1 MNKLLKKFGIIIFI
15 FINFSVTSVS
25 KSVECEWNAKYD
37 TPCITIKPIP
47 NTSQISEPSVN
58 RYIITA
64 KEIEN
69 SKALDIN
76 DVIEMIPG
84 INLTQSGPM
93 GQQTSVFTRGSNSNH
108 TLVLLNGIPINDQST
123 TQGLHDFGVDFV
135 QSIEQVEVYLGPN
148 GAHFG
153 PSAIGGAINFIT
165 NINYTNS
172 INVSSS
178 NMKNKIIDTNYTYI
192 TDAGWIFNLKGGLVN
207 SNTNSARKGGDEN
220 DGIKNLS
227 GNLNVEKWIN
237 DKTKFSAVVFGRQ
250 TISEYDSSPSV
261 EEEYTGDN
269 IMYVTQFGLDR
280 KEENIEDTLKF
291 HLNKYDRKY
300 REAGTLDEYESNAF
314 ALRGE
319 RKIKLSDKLSLGF
332 GLEHKYDWGEFI
344 NRGSSYSSSTK
355 GNVYDNSAFTN
366 IGFKPFNNTVA
377 SIYSRLDDHKTTG
390 KNNAHKINITHNIF
404 NNLKVGATHSTGFRN
419 PSLYELYGTDS
430 SGYSGNKELNP
441 EKAKTK
447 EIFGEYS
454 ISNNL
459 KISLTGFN
467 TSIYDHVEY
476 KNNKYVNDTSQTD
489 LNQSGVETNISW
501 TGKGQS
507 LSFFGTSLSSKKTN
521 GVDQLRRPDKTYGFL
536 YNKKIDSDTIGPFQ
550 FNLKYQHY
558 GKHWDTHSTNWS
570 TVLMDSTDILNF
582 SLSKKI
588 GNYNWFLKMS
598 NLLDESYQ
606 RPHGYEQEERQFR
619 IGLKRNY

>member
-15 FINFSVTSVS
+15 FTNLSLTSVS
-25 KSVECEWNAKYD
+25 KSAECKWDNKSDAL
-37 TPCITIKPIP
+37 CITIKPIP
-47 NTSQISEPSVN
+47 NTSQISTSNVN
-58 RYIITA
+58 RYIISA
-64 KEIEN
+64 KEIKD
-69 SKALDIN
+69 SRALDIN

-84 INLTQSGPM
+84 IHLTQSGPM

-123 TQGLHDFGVDFV
+123 TQGLHDFGVDFI

-165 NINYTNS
+165 NIDYTNS
-172 INVSSS
+172 INVSSL
-178 NMKNKIIDTNYTYI
+178 NMKNKIIDTNYTFT
-192 TDAGWIFNLKGGLVN
+192 TDSGWIFNLKGGLVN
-207 SNTNSARKGGDEN
+207 SNTNSARKGGVEN
-220 DGIKNLS
+220 DEIKNLN

-250 TISEYDSSPSV
+250 TKSEYDSSPSV

-269 IMYVTQFGLDR
+269 IMYATQFSLDR
-280 KEENIEDTLKF
+280 KEENIEDILKF

-390 KNNAHKINITHNIF
+390 KHKAHKINITHNIF

-447 EIFGEYS
+447 EIFGEYN

-619 IGLKRNY
+619 IGLTRNY

>member
-15 FINFSVTSVS
+15 FTNLSLTSVS
-25 KSVECEWNAKYD
+25 KSAECKWDNKSDAL
-37 TPCITIKPIP
+37 CITIKPIP
-47 NTSQISEPSVN
+47 NTSQISTSNVN
-58 RYIITA
+58 RYIISA
-64 KEIEN
+64 KEIKD
-69 SKALDIN
+69 SRALDIN

-84 INLTQSGPM
+84 IHLTQSGPM

-123 TQGLHDFGVDFV
+123 TQGLHDFGVDFI

-165 NINYTNS
+165 NIDYTNS
-172 INVSSS
+172 INVSSL
-178 NMKNKIIDTNYTYI
+178 NMKNKIIDTNYTFT
-192 TDAGWIFNLKGGLVN
+192 TDSGWIFNLKGGLVN
-207 SNTNSARKGGDEN
+207 SNTNSARKGGVEN
-220 DGIKNLS
+220 DEIKNLN

-250 TISEYDSSPSV
+250 TKSEYDSSPSV

-269 IMYVTQFGLDR
+269 IMYATQFSLDR
-280 KEENIEDTLKF
+280 KEENIEDILKF

-390 KNNAHKINITHNIF
+390 KHKAHKINITHNIF

-447 EIFGEYS
+447 EIFGEYN

-521 GVDQLRRPDKTYGFL
+521 GADQLRRPNKTYGLL
-536 YNKKIDSDTIGPFQ
+536 YNKKIISDTIGPFQ

-619 IGLKRNY
+619 IGLTRNY

>member
-15 FINFSVTSVS
+15 FTNLSLTSVS
-25 KSVECEWNAKYD
+25 KSAECKWDNKSDAL
-37 TPCITIKPIP
+37 CITIKPIP
-47 NTSQISEPSVN
+47 NTSQISTSNVN
-58 RYIITA
+58 RYIISA
-64 KEIEN
+64 KEIKD
-69 SKALDIN
+69 SRALDIN

-84 INLTQSGPM
+84 IHLTQSGPM

-123 TQGLHDFGVDFV
+123 TQGLHDFGVDFI

-165 NINYTNS
+165 NIDYTNS
-172 INVSSS
+172 INVSSL
-178 NMKNKIIDTNYTYI
+178 NMKNKIIDTNYTFT
-192 TDAGWIFNLKGGLVN
+192 TDSGWIFNLKGGLVN
-207 SNTNSARKGGDEN
+207 SNTNSARKGGVEN
-220 DGIKNLS
+220 DEIKNLN

-250 TISEYDSSPSV
+250 TKSEYDSSPSV

-269 IMYVTQFGLDR
+269 IMYATQFSLDR
-280 KEENIEDTLKF
+280 KEENIEDILKF

-476 KNNKYVNDTSQTD
+476 KNKKYVNDSSQTD

-501 TGKGQS
+501 TGKDQS

-521 GVDQLRRPDKTYGFL
+521 GADQLRRPDKTYGFL

-619 IGLKRNY
+619 IGLTRNY

>member
-15 FINFSVTSVS
+15 FTNLSLTSVS
-25 KSVECEWNAKYD
+25 KSAECKWDNKSDAL
-37 TPCITIKPIP
+37 CITIKPIP
-47 NTSQISEPSVN
+47 NTSQISTSNVN
-58 RYIITA
+58 RYIISA
-64 KEIEN
+64 KEIKD
-69 SKALDIN
+69 SRALDIN

-84 INLTQSGPM
+84 IHLTQSGPM

-123 TQGLHDFGVDFV
+123 TQGLHDFGVDFI

-165 NINYTNS
+165 NIDYTNS
-172 INVSSS
+172 INVSSL
-178 NMKNKIIDTNYTYI
+178 NMKNKIIDTNYTFT
-192 TDAGWIFNLKGGLVN
+192 TDSGWIFNLKGGLVN
-207 SNTNSARKGGDEN
+207 SNTNSARKGGVEN
-220 DGIKNLS
+220 DEIKNLN

-250 TISEYDSSPSV
+250 TKSEYDSSPSV

-269 IMYVTQFGLDR
+269 IMYATQFSLDR
-280 KEENIEDTLKF
+280 KEENIEDILKF

-390 KNNAHKINITHNIF
+390 KHKAHKINITHNIF

-447 EIFGEYS
+447 EIFGEYN

-536 YNKKIDSDTIGPFQ
+536 YNKKIISDTIGPFQ

>member
-476 KNNKYVNDTSQTD
+476 KNKKYVNDSSQTD

-501 TGKGQS
+501 TGKDQS

-521 GVDQLRRPDKTYGFL
+521 GADQLRRPNKTYGLL

-619 IGLKRNY
+619 IGLTRNY

>member
-15 FINFSVTSVS
+15 FTNLSLTSVS
-25 KSVECEWNAKYD
+25 KSAECKWDNKSDAL
-37 TPCITIKPIP
+37 CITIKPIP
-47 NTSQISEPSVN
+47 NTSQISTSNVN
-58 RYIITA
+58 RYIISA
-64 KEIEN
+64 KEIKD
-69 SKALDIN
+69 SRALDIN

-84 INLTQSGPM
+84 IHLTQSGPM
-93 GQQTSVFTRGSNSNH
+93 GQQTSVFTRGTNSNH

-123 TQGLHDFGVDFV
+123 TQGLHDFGVDFI

-165 NINYTNS
+165 NIDYTNS
-172 INVSSS
+172 INVSSL
-178 NMKNKIIDTNYTYI
+178 NMKNKIIDTNYTFT
-192 TDAGWIFNLKGGLVN
+192 TDSGWIFNLKGGLVN
-207 SNTNSARKGGDEN
+207 SNTNSARKGGVEN
-220 DGIKNLS
+220 DEIKNLN

-250 TISEYDSSPSV
+250 TKSEYDSSPSV

-269 IMYVTQFGLDR
+269 IMYATQFSLDR
-280 KEENIEDTLKF
+280 KEENIEDILKF

-390 KNNAHKINITHNIF
+390 KHKAHKINITHNIF

-447 EIFGEYS
+447 EIFGEYN

-619 IGLKRNY
+619 IGLTRNY